1 MGTRISEYT
10 KTISKPMIK
19 IGKFPIL
26 VHIIK
31 HFNKFGYKD
40 FLIAT
45 GYKGKVIKDYFFKK
59 KNFFKKLKINVIDTG
74 QKTMTGGRIKRLK
87 KYIKDEDFFLL
98 METEYLT

>member
-10 KTISKPMIK
+10 KTIPKPMIK

-45 GYKGKVIKDYFFKK
+45 GYKGKVIKDYFLRRKIFL
-59 KNFFKKLKINVIDTG
+59 KNLK
-74 QKTMTGGRIKRLK
+74 
-87 KYIKDEDFFLL
+87 
-98 METEYLT
+98 